1 MTERTSDDGQ
11 EEKGGFLSRAAGRS
25 LKVLGAGPP
34 VTEAAKAKLLAGG
47 IDGRATIL
55 KAPSKHRVT
64 EIKENVGRFTVRVEL
79 PGEEPYEVKV
89 WQGFWAEEWR
99 VLQPGAA
106 VPCKV
111 HPKDYERVLLVV
123 DEYSP
128 EEKAPRAKVKGGT
141 LNLGGLRKERVL
153 DSSQVLADGR
163 PATATVLSSGP
174 MGKMAPGT
182 EDEFYLLHLEL
193 HADDEPKS
201 WKVEFGQRVPKGSEE
216 MVAKGMELQVAFAAV
231 GDPDQVAVDWPATSG
246 GRFS

>member
-1 MTERTSDDGQ
+1 MTERTSDDEH
-11 EEKGGFLSRAAGRS
+11 EEKGGFLGRAAGRS
-25 LKVLGAGPP
+25 LKVLGAGPA
-34 VTEAAKAKLLAGG
+34 VTEAAKAKMLAVG

-99 VLQPGAA
+99 VLRPGAT
-106 VPCKV
+106 VLCKV
-111 HPKDYERVLLVV
+111 HPKDHERVLLVV
-123 DEYSP
+123 EEFSP
-128 EEKAPRAKVKGGT
+128 EEKAPRAKLKGGT
-141 LNLGGLRKERVL
+141 LNLRGLRKERVL

-163 PATATVLSSGP
+163 PATATVLSSES
-174 MGKMAPGT
+174 MGKTAPGT
-182 EDEFYLLHLEL
+182 DDEFYLLQLVL

-201 WKVEFGQRVPKGSEE
+201 WKVEFGQRVPKGAEE
-216 MVAKGMELQVAFAAV
+216 MVAEGEELQVSFTAV
-231 GDPDQVAVDWPATSG
+231 DDADRTAVDWPATSG